1 MDQAI
6 IRFVCTK
13 MVDQVVPVMGLLQL
27 SGINL
32 KSVKIE
38 MREDI
43 GKDILMSLKYIAE
56 LFLRKKWLIISE
68 MKVIRK
74 RNKKDTGNNSLSQL

>member
-1 MDQAI
+1 
-6 IRFVCTK
+6 

-27 SGINL
+27 TGINL

-38 MREDI
+38 MSIDI

-56 LFLRKKWLIISE
+56 LFRRKKWLIISD
-68 MKVIRK
+68 MKVIKK
-74 RNKKDTGNNSLSQL
+74 RNKKDTGDNSLSQL

>member
-1 MDQAI
+1 M
-6 IRFVCTK
+6 RV
-13 MVDQVVPVMGLLQL
+13 
-27 SGINL
+27 NL
-32 KSVKIE
+32 
-38 MREDI
+38 

-74 RNKKDTGNNSLSQL
+74 RNKKDTGDNSLSQL

>member
-1 MDQAI
+1 MDKTI

-27 SGINL
+27 TGIYL

-38 MREDI
+38 MRIDI

-56 LFLRKKWLIISE
+56 LFRRKKWLIFL
-68 MKVIRK
+68 KVIRK
-74 RNKKDTGNNSLSQL
+74 RNKKDTGDNSLSQL